1 MWIFI
6 RSAGLVL
13 IFLITFFSSNFIVIS
28 SRFGTTSLLPRPNSL
43 FPRPPP
49 SPAPRSTQDV
59 QEPQPRQ
66 KWQIR
71 PTLEGDEERSPRTRV
86 TVRPPAAGRARVR
99 YSKDLQRET
108 MVLCISSDRCPTS
121 KPAAAKGPT
130 HRYATPRDPTSTTS
144 RSTCWTPSSQRFW
157 RTTSAWCSVQ
167 YNQSTG
173 KLMLL
178 FFSALLLLLLLLP

>member
-1 MWIFI
+1 M
-6 RSAGLVL
+6 

-71 PTLEGDEERSPRTRV
+71 PTLEGDEERPPRTRV

-99 YSKDLQRET
+99 CSKDLQRRWYSAFQATDVPLQNQRRPKARRTVTPHQET
-108 MVLCISSDRCPTS
+108 RRRQPREVRAGHPPARDSGGRQVRGALYNTINQPENSCCSSSVLSSSSSSGD
-121 KPAAAKGPT
+121 GP
-130 HRYATPRDPTSTTS
+130 SE
-144 RSTCWTPSSQRFW
+144 
-157 RTTSAWCSVQ
+157 
-167 YNQSTG
+167 
-173 KLMLL
+173 KL
-178 FFSALLLLLLLLP
+178 